1 MWKSVAC
8 FPGDGGWERPSTC
21 KAIVA
26 VGWRPRYPGEGRF
39 RRFPCPAPPA
49 ASLRPPCPAGPDRP
63 GGAARSAPAAP
74 RPPAPPRT
82 NPCAPRCPWCWARR
96 SPRSA
101 RLARCPKRS
110 LESRR
115 LGGVPGGGGSS
126 PGLPSP
132 PGDAVP
138 PGDAQ
143 TALIKKL
150 NTAAAATASSSTSS
164 PAPFHRY
171 SAALLSSP
179 ALHALNPGAWKL
191 PAKHYVRCIGKGRAG
206 AAAERSGAGRE
217 QPSSSSSA
225 PRPGRGLK
233 GRVVSAVT
241 EEGYPQ
247 EGLPPSRARCRR
259 AGPVEPRWVRR
270 ERCSPGSSG
279 QVSHAG
285 LSAACW
291 AQSLLGCARSVAPGP
306 PSSSNRNNY

>member
-1 MWKSVAC
+1 MK
-8 FPGDGGWERPSTC
+8 
-21 KAIVA
+21 
-26 VGWRPRYPGEGRF
+26 GRF
-39 RRFPCPAPPA
+39 RRLPCPAPPG
-49 ASLRPPCPAGPDRP
+49 ASLRPPCPAVPGRAGP
-63 GGAARSAPAAP
+63 GGAARSAPAP
-74 RPPAPPRT
+74 RPARRAT
-82 NPCAPRCPWCWARR
+82 NPCAPRPRCPWWRARS

-101 RLARCPKRS
+101 RLASCPKRS
-110 LESRR
+110 LQSRR
-115 LGGVPGGGGSS
+115 LGVLPGGGGSS

-132 PGDAVP
+132 PGDAAP

-206 AAAERSGAGRE
+206 AAAERSGAGAAS
-217 QPSSSSSA
+217 SSSSSA

-241 EEGYPQ
+241 EDRYPQ

-279 QVSHAG
+279 QLSHAG
-285 LSAACW
+285 LSGTC
-291 AQSLLGCARSVAPGP
+291 
-306 PSSSNRNNY
+306 